1 MICVDKVT
9 SPIKTRPGNFLDN
22 VKLIQTLKD
31 LFLGLLNET
40 IQTFQLNQNNI
51 QTLNVF
57 YLSNAGSTFQYIILA
72 NYICCGTGN
81 IPRRLVGLTRLHTD
95 DQLLSPF
102 KVSSV
107 QLCCTW
113 CIPGHM
119 APWGLRLC
127 PPCSSSNRIYLFKTI
142 NSKFGKNSQQGNQL
156 TMLQSCIVQTCWP
169 FHSFTC
175 QALPTWPHFHRNY

>member
-1 MICVDKVT
+1 MGQFRLFN
-9 SPIKTRPGNFLDN
+9 IKF
-22 VKLIQTLKD
+22 VS
-31 LFLGLLNET
+31 FC
-40 IQTFQLNQNNI
+40 
-51 QTLNVF
+51 
-57 YLSNAGSTFQYIILA
+57 LSNARSTIQSLWQYINIILA

-102 KVSSV
+102 KVSTA
-107 QLCCTW
+107 QLGCTG

-156 TMLQSCIVQTCWP
+156 TMLQSCIVQAC
-169 FHSFTC
+169 
-175 QALPTWPHFHRNY
+175 